1 MANFKKQSGL
11 VLADIFRKAVLQWAI
26 QGQLVPQ
33 MVDDGLA
40 SDLFDEIL
48 AEKKRLID
56 EKIIKKDKP
65 LAPITD
71 DEKPFDIPDSWVWVR
86 LGDIGSWNAG
96 ATPSRT
102 KLQYYSNGTI
112 NWLKTGDLTD
122 GVITLTSEK
131 ITELAVKESS
141 VVLQPVGAVLMAM
154 YGATIGK
161 VGLLEIEATTNQA
174 CCGCRPFTG
183 VLNWYLFYF
192 LIANRKNFTN
202 MGSGGAQPN
211 ISKEKIVNTLIPLPP
226 LAEQERIVAKLDMIL
241 PQIDELAKSENALNA
256 LQSAFP
262 KQMQSALLQS
272 AISGKL
278 TEQLESDGNA
288 SDLLTQIQAKKQRL
302 IKEKIIKKEK
312 PLAEISDDEKPFDIP
327 DNWAWVRL
335 GDLGQLINGDRG
347 KNYPGKAYWID
358 KGEPFINAGALNN
371 GLLEDINF
379 NYISESR
386 FKLLRSGFIQKDDFL
401 YCLRGSLGKFS
412 LNKDFEKGAIA
423 SSICIVRTFDKKIN
437 DFLFLYFLSPLS
449 QDMIKQI
456 SNGTAQPNLS
466 AENVRNY
473 LIPLPPL
480 AEQQRIVAK
489 LDELLP
495 QVQALTL

>member
-11 VLADIFRKAVLQWAI
+11 VLADSLRKAVLQWAI
-26 QGQLVPQ
+26 QGKLVPQ
-33 MVDDGLA
+33 MADDGLA
-40 SDLFDEIL
+40 SDLLTDIQ
-48 AEKKRLID
+48 AEKQRLID
-56 EKIIKKDKP
+56 EKIVKKEKP

-71 DEKPFDIPDSWVWVR
+71 DEKPFDIPDSWV
-86 LGDIGSWNAG
+86 
-96 ATPSRT
+96 
-102 KLQYYSNGTI
+102 
-112 NWLKTGDLTD
+112 
-122 GVITLTSEK
+122 
-131 ITELAVKESS
+131 
-141 VVLQPVGAVLMAM
+141 
-154 YGATIGK
+154 
-161 VGLLEIEATTNQA
+161 
-174 CCGCRPFTG
+174 
-183 VLNWYLFYF
+183 
-192 LIANRKNFTN
+192 
-202 MGSGGAQPN
+202 
-211 ISKEKIVNTLIPLPP
+211 
-226 LAEQERIVAKLDMIL
+226 
-241 PQIDELAKSENALNA
+241 
-256 LQSAFP
+256 
-262 KQMQSALLQS
+262 
-272 AISGKL
+272 
-278 TEQLESDGNA
+278 
-288 SDLLTQIQAKKQRL
+288 
-302 IKEKIIKKEK
+302 
-312 PLAEISDDEKPFDIP
+312 
-327 DNWAWVRL
+327 WVRL

-480 AEQQRIVAK
+480 AEQERIVAKLDEILPQIDELAKSETALNALQSAFPKQMQSALLQSAISGKLTEQLESDGNASDLLTAIQAEKQRLIDEKIIKKQKPLAEITDDEKPFDIPDNWVWVRLGDIFSMQAGKFISANDIKPSGKYPVYGGNGLRGYTDTYNRDGIFPLIGRQGALCGNINLAKDKFYATEHAVVVSFFKQLNPYWASYFLKALNLNQYATSTAQPGLSVEKISVTFIPLPPLAEQARIVAK

-495 QVQALTL
+495 QVQQLA